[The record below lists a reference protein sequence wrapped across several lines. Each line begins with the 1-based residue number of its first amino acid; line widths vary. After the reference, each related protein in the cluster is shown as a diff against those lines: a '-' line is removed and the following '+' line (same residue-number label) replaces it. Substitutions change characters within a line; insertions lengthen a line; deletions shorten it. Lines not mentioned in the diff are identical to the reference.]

1 MVCPNCNKPTHRL
14 IIDKHGE
21 ACADCRGMSQNG
33 GANLTGILTR
43 SSDRVRQ
50 QQQQFEGDIIVPHRY
65 DHQTHKL
72 VPNEDFL
79 ARYPEMIPTYFTP
92 EDLKKAGYSKPDN
105 IYKAQAAKE
114 AAHAKEMEQIEF
126 VEDDDKVVET
136 IEALA

>member
-1 MVCPNCNKPTHRL
+1 
-14 IIDKHGE
+14 
-21 ACADCRGMSQNG
+21 MSQNG